1 MIKARKL
8 ADSNNIT
15 DYQRNIRDWTNEKTD
30 EGFTPLHL
38 AAFRG
43 NLKIIELFFSNGADV
58 TLKNKQGLNCL
69 HIAAQG
75 DQAASLVKRL
85 KNSEVY

>member
-1 MIKARKL
+1 ML
-8 ADSNNIT
+8 QNNNSSNNL
-15 DYQRNIRDWTNEKTD
+15 DSQRILHEWTNEKTD

-43 NLKIIELFFSNGADV
+43 NLKIIDLFVSYGADI

-75 DQAASLVKRL
+75 DQAASLVK
-85 KNSEVY
+85 S